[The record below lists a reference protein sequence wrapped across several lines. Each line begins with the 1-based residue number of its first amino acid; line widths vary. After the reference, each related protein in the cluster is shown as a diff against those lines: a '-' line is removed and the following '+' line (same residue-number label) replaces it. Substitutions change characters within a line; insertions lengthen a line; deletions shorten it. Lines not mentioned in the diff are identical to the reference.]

1 MIRTKICGI
10 TRVDDAVTAAQAG
23 VDALGLVFVEK
34 SPRFVTS
41 DQAKAIARALP
52 PFITRVG
59 LFMNHRATEVERVL
73 DHVPIDVLQ
82 FHGSESSEFC
92 AQFDRPWIK
101 ALALSS
107 SDSHTFKCYKGADAI
122 LLDTHAGRQM
132 GGSGEVFDWSAIP
145 DLPRPLILAG
155 GLGPENVAEACRIAR
170 PHAVDVSS
178 GVESNPG
185 IKSDS
190 LMQAFINAV
199 NEVNING

>member
-10 TRVDDAVTAAQAG
+10 TRIDDAVAAAQAG
-23 VDALGLVFVEK
+23 VNALGLVFVKK
-34 SPRFVTS
+34 SPRVVES
-41 DQAKAIARALP
+41 DRARAIARALP

-59 LFMNHRATEVERVL
+59 LFMNSGAAEVERVL
-73 DHVPIDVLQ
+73 ENVPIDVLQ

-107 SDSHTFKCYKGADAI
+107 SDSDTFKCYAGADAI

-155 GLGPENVAEACRIAR
+155 GLSPENVAEACRIAR
-170 PHAVDVSS
+170 PQAVDVSS

-190 LMQAFINAV
+190 LMKAFINAV